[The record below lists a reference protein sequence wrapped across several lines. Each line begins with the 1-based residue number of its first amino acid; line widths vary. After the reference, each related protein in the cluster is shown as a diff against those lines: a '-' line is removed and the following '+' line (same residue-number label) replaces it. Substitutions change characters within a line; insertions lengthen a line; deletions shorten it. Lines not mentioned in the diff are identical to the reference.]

1 MRTGKPVISNH
12 LENEERFR
20 TPEILKQH
28 AIHRAMNVILQ
39 GDGKPFGVL
48 EVDSRSEDEFVEHDL
63 AFLQGAANILG
74 MAIERERH
82 EHKLKAALERDQYL
96 LKEINHRVKNSLAIV
111 SSMLHLQARD
121 VGNVDLTGHLQEA
134 SHRVAAIARAH
145 DQLYRGSD
153 LERMDIGRYIEAVCK
168 NLDTSVAQCDIH
180 TDVEEGI
187 EIETDR
193 AISSALIV
201 NELITNAAKYAY
213 QGQSGGKIWISV
225 TRERD
230 DAFAISVRDEG
241 AGLPADFDL
250 REAKGLGMRI
260 VNSFAEQLDAKVVV
274 RAREPGTEFV
284 FSIPLRVSP
293 EAGSDRL
300 SNR

>member
-1 MRTGKPVISNH
+1 MTLATQSWPVIC
-12 LENEERFR
+12 RR
-20 TPEILKQH
+20 PRI
-28 AIHRAMNVILQ
+28 
-39 GDGKPFGVL
+39 
-48 EVDSRSEDEFVEHDL
+48 EF
-63 AFLQGAANILG
+63 
-74 MAIERERH
+74 
-82 EHKLKAALERDQYL
+82 
-96 LKEINHRVKNSLAIV
+96 
-111 SSMLHLQARD
+111 
-121 VGNVDLTGHLQEA
+121 
-134 SHRVAAIARAH
+134 AAIARAH

-168 NLDTSVAQCDIH
+168 DLDTSVARCDIH

-225 TRERD
+225 ARVGN
-230 DAFAISVRDEG
+230 DAFAVSVRDEG

-260 VNSFAEQLDAKVVV
+260 VSSFGEQLNANVTA
-274 RAREPGTEFV
+274 RARDPGTEFV
-284 FSIPLRVSP
+284 VSIPLRVIDPKS
-293 EAGSDRL
+293 ATTTARH
-300 SNR
+300 RI

>member
-1 MRTGKPVISNH
+1 
-12 LENEERFR
+12 
-20 TPEILKQH
+20 
-28 AIHRAMNVILQ
+28 MNVILQ

-96 LKEINHRVKNSLAIV
+96 IKEINHRVKNSLAIV

-121 VGNVDLTGHLQEA
+121 VGNADLTGHLQEA

-168 NLDTSVAQCDIH
+168 NLDTSVEQCHIH

-201 NELITNAAKYAY
+201 NELITNAVKYAY

-284 FSIPLRVSP
+284 LSIPLRVSS
-293 EAGSDRL
+293 EAGSDR
-300 SNR
+300 SSSR